1 MQFLRA
7 WINLI
12 FGFFF
17 LEKLTRSSLA
27 ISRRVMS
34 VFPQGCK
41 TTNQS
46 YKYFFELSIP
56 VPEHEFSS
64 LVSQF
69 PSGYS
74 GGVVF
79 LTEGIPA
86 WSPSSDSACSG
97 IPLSSSPRRRGWCCT
112 GGAERVPTVAAFCSR
127 RFEAWPSDVLV
138 FAPRQRLFVVWPYGE
153 SNIICCLALWC
164 EGDKHGWSF
173 SSVCVTAVL
182 LTHST

>member
-79 LTEGIPA
+79 LTQGIPA
-86 WSPSSDSACSG
+86 WSPSSDCLFWYP
-97 IPLSSSPRRRGWCCT
+97 PLLRSSQAGMVLHRRGRTRAHSHCFLLSEVWSVAQRCSHVCPE
-112 GGAERVPTVAAFCSR
+112 AEAVCGV
-127 RFEAWPSDVLV
+127 
-138 FAPRQRLFVVWPYGE
+138 
-153 SNIICCLALWC
+153 ALW
-164 EGDKHGWSF
+164 GVRHH
-173 SSVCVTAVL
+173 L
-182 LTHST
+182 LPDFVMRGR